1 MCFGSWTQCHLL
13 SSTHITKGKNEWAV
27 FYYLWNKQTN
37 VVYSHL
43 SGNKML
49 HGIFSVNGAVLEIH
63 IFESN
68 WEKYKSITRLCS
80 MLTILFVKMI
90 LNYYLFFQKQNKNRK
105 WKWLSGHDEG
115 RNTAEKQ
122 CGQFQVSMEDLFDH
136 YLTFEVYMHKGLEN
150 IPRCQLESR
159 CKPNPVWIDGW
170 TTIPTGYYIT
180 LLSILVNKL
189 WCGWRS
195 LQSCSLSLGTCL
207 LFVQLINL
215 RIISVESH
223 LHQMEHHDSQ
233 SYQVHKIVSL
243 FVPSNYCQRL
253 ILYNHHLTMTTSTAT
268 CSHHASALFIYLC
281 NKTCIPDTMH
291 WFLFFNLYILVYP
304 YRKGMHFEFRLL

>member
-1 MCFGSWTQCHLL
+1 MVIRKWWRKKYCR
-13 SSTHITKGKNEWAV
+13 EAMWAV
-27 FYYLWNKQTN
+27 SSKHGRLIWPLFN
-37 VVYSHL
+37 VWS
-43 SGNKML
+43 
-49 HGIFSVNGAVLEIH
+49 
-63 IFESN
+63 
-68 WEKYKSITRLCS
+68 
-80 MLTILFVKMI
+80 
-90 LNYYLFFQKQNKNRK
+90 
-105 WKWLSGHDEG
+105 
-115 RNTAEKQ
+115 
-122 CGQFQVSMEDLFDH
+122 
-136 YLTFEVYMHKGLEN
+136 MHKGLEN

-243 FVPSNYCQRL
+243 FVPNNYCQRL
-253 ILYNHHLTMTTSTAT
+253 ILYNHHLTMTNSTAT
-268 CSHHASALFIYLC
+268 CSHHASALFIYL
-281 NKTCIPDTMH
+281 
-291 WFLFFNLYILVYP
+291 FVQ
-304 YRKGMHFEFRLL
+304 